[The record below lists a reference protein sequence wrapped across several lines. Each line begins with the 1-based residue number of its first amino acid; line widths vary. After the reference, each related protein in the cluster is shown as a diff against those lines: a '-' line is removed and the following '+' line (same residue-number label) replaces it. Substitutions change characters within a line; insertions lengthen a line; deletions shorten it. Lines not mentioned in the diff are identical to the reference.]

1 MECLY
6 SPHFVFSSCLLYSHY
21 PVLTP
26 RKKTKNPKLKRG
38 VSIPV
43 DFCISPPGPVLGTSG
58 PNSPISEY
66 VTAFLFIMCIHIFV
80 RKTPECECFT
90 EVLSLCVFLVLLGL
104 VLS

>member
-1 MECLY
+1 MECIY

-21 PVLTP
+21 PVL
-26 RKKTKNPKLKRG
+26 RG

-43 DFCISPPGPVLGTSG
+43 DFCISPPGPGLGTSG